1 MAFNTGDC
9 LIEVGRVQNIK
20 ISNILK
26 ISFHKRIL
34 TCLKVKKKHINLR
47 TYFSW
52 LLIVDSWG
60 FKFMDLEFPKYRYIK

>member
-26 ISFHKRIL
+26 IANKISFHIDMFKSE
-34 TCLKVKKKHINLR
+34 KKKHKFEDLFFMVAHSR
-47 TYFSW
+47 FM
-52 LLIVDSWG
+52 G
-60 FKFMDLEFPKYRYIK
+60 F